1 MSADDPLDI
10 PNAAPDLAA
19 ADGEDGSYP
28 RGGGHGREI
37 GCVDGASQATTRR
50 FAVVLEDDAAVEL
63 DELVTCEQQLPD
75 GSGEV
80 THYGI
85 VVEQRGAIEGAE
97 TSSDTRHIAREQT
110 MPGQTVRTIDVQ
122 VLRTMPERWV
132 APEPGAAVRRALGAA
147 RDAALFV
154 DEMRGRGLPMG
165 LDQSGQP
172 IPVDF
177 SFLNGEQ
184 GGHLSISGISGVAAK
199 TSFALFALYMIFQ
212 TPRGR
217 ELLGPQSTNTRALA
231 FNVKGEDL
239 LHLDRAH
246 RDFDADQRAQWHA
259 LGVADPRPFD
269 SVAFYVPPQPGHS
282 GQLVADVVSRS
293 ADDVVVYGWTPAD
306 FVYGGLLRFC
316 LTEDDASQVS
326 FVEQVVRAQL
336 ARHAYPLAGEP
347 GAIVLCEDAHTASRT
362 FERIVER
369 RPEER
374 TPGQGVPVRNFQ
386 DLLDYLIARLEDS
399 DEHNEWTGRAATGT
413 VLAFLRRLMALGPRM
428 GHLVRTGVR
437 RVQLDEHLTVVDIH
451 QLHASA
457 QRFVVGALVWE
468 VFESKQGTGREPLRF
483 VMLDELNKYAPRE
496 GRGPLK
502 DLFIDIAER
511 GRSLGVLLIGCQQA
525 AGRVAEPVVRQ
536 PALKVC
542 GRLDASEAADYRF
555 LTPELRERATRF
567 LPGTM
572 VLDQPIVPAPIPVR
586 FPFPPYATNTAD
598 AVVPERER
606 RAAEAAI
613 DAL

>member
-1 MSADDPLDI
+1 MASA
-10 PNAAPDLAA
+10 
-19 ADGEDGSYP
+19 
-28 RGGGHGREI
+28 
-37 GCVDGASQATTRR
+37 
-50 FAVVLEDDAAVEL
+50 
-63 DELVTCEQQLPD
+63 
-75 GSGEV
+75 
-80 THYGI
+80 
-85 VVEQRGAIEGAE
+85 
-97 TSSDTRHIAREQT
+97 
-110 MPGQTVRTIDVQ
+110 
-122 VLRTMPERWV
+122 
-132 APEPGAAVRRALGAA
+132 
-147 RDAALFV
+147 
-154 DEMRGRGLPMG
+154 RGR
-165 LDQSGQP
+165 
-172 IPVDF
+172 
-177 SFLNGEQ
+177 
-184 GGHLSISGISGVAAK
+184 A
-199 TSFALFALYMIFQ
+199 
-212 TPRGR
+212 
-217 ELLGPQSTNTRALA
+217 TRA
-231 FNVKGEDL
+231 
-239 LHLDRAH
+239 
-246 RDFDADQRAQWHA
+246 
-259 LGVADPRPFD
+259 PFD

-336 ARHAYPLAGEP
+336 ARHAYPLVGEP
-347 GAIVLCEDAHTASRT
+347 GAMVLCEDAAHGVADLRADRRAPTA
-362 FERIVER
+362 
-369 RPEER
+369 EER
-374 TPGQGVPVRNFQ
+374 TTGQGVAVRDFE
-386 DLLDYLIARLEDS
+386 DLLDYLIARLEDG
-399 DEHNEWTGRAATGT
+399 DEHNDWTGRAATGT
-413 VLAFLRRLMALGPRM
+413 VMAFLRRVMALGLALRSPDAHAAC
-428 GHLVRTGVR
+428 GACAWTSIS
-437 RVQLDEHLTVVDIH
+437 TVVDIH

-606 RAAEAAI
+606 SRSRGGDRRAVDGHAAAHLRLARRQGAGQRGPAAPTI
-613 DAL
+613 APRWRRSSQPPASTART